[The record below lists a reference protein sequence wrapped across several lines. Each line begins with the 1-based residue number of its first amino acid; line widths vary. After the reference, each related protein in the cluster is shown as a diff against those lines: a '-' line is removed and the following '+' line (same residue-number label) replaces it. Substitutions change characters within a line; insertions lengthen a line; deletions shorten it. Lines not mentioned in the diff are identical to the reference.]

1 MKNIKLP
8 LGIIFCFG
16 SFLLNAQTAG
26 NEKQALN
33 GSQPVTI
40 KPVSGTTTSS
50 TPAAP
55 GNPGRAI
62 TSPKKV
68 DESAAA
74 NPKSVSFKNSPPLL
88 QKGNPNDNVKAAP
101 AKKLPRGGEVSSNVR
116 ETINNALQQPK
127 K

>member
-1 MKNIKLP
+1 MKNLKFP

-40 KPVSGTTTSS
+40 KPVS
-50 TPAAP
+50 